1 MKDLKNLGYLLE
13 LELFRKLQETN
24 LCEEIY
30 TETDLRKLYGFDAV
44 SIDFLVKIGNQYV
57 AMQLKWTSRRKKE
70 NRAISNFLKSCD
82 YVSKCMNIN
91 ISFGLWISRIEP
103 FDDNSLVLKE
113 RNIHVLSYF
122 HNIKSLVDMA
132 IDFIYQTVS

>member
-1 MKDLKNLGYLLE
+1 MKDHKNLGYLLE

-44 SIDFLVKIGNQYV
+44 SIDFLVKIDNQYV
-57 AMQLKWTSRRKKE
+57 AMQLKWTPRRKKE

-82 YVSKCMNIN
+82 YVSKCMNIK

-103 FDDNSLVLKE
+103 FDDNSVMLKE
-113 RNIHVLSYF
+113 RNVYVLSYF
-122 HNIKSLVDMA
+122 HNIQNLVNMT
-132 IDFIYQTVS
+132 INFICQNFS